1 MPWTCFIAAG
11 SMDSVWFPRT
21 AISPGW
27 PPVSASKAWTFFGFG
42 EHKTPA
48 SFRQACR
55 RFIYTEN
62 LLAGAAG
69 NLDPVSP
76 ARPHLPASAAAPVI
90 EKVLTQ
96 MESED
101 GWVTLREVRTQLA
114 NLASDFD
121 PRTYGFRKLSDLV
134 RKTNAFDI
142 EQLKGAPCAFA

>member
-1 MPWTCFIAAG
+1 
-11 SMDSVWFPRT
+11 MDLLHSGRFD
-21 AISPGW
+21 G
-27 PPVSASKAWTFFGFG
+27 FGFLGQRFHPVGRPYPRARRGRLRIG
-42 EHKTPA
+42 EHKTPE

-76 ARPHLPASAAAPVI
+76 ARPLLPASAAAPVI

-101 GWVTLREVRTQLA
+101 GWVTLREVGTQLA

>member
-1 MPWTCFIAAG
+1 MKGA
-11 SMDSVWFPRT
+11 SVR
-21 AISPGW
+21 SGL
-27 PPVSASKAWTFFGFG
+27 G
-42 EHKTPA
+42 EQKTPE

-62 LLAGAAG
+62 LLPAALANGAES
-69 NLDPVSP
+69 VQ
-76 ARPHLPASAAAPVI
+76 ASTSLQQPKAATPIIKKVI
-90 EKVLTQ
+90 SQ

-101 GWVTLREVRTQLA
+101 GWVPLGAVGTQLA

-142 EQLKGAPCAFA
+142 EQHQGGHLRIRIRQPASKK